1 MYSQLGPWTED
12 LGERFARDLESPDGP
27 RGIPQETR
35 LQEDAR
41 AGRQG
46 GREQGQGALLL
57 RPEAPRERAAL
68 RPPAGTRRGPTL
80 LGRAER
86 TVAQPNR
93 QAARDARRRSSD
105 RLRGLRR
112 RHS

>member
-1 MYSQLGPWTED
+1 MYGGLSPWTEAVGKR
-12 LGERFARDLESPDGP
+12 LARDLRCGDGP
-27 RGIPQETR
+27 RGISQETR
-35 LQEDAR
+35 LQEDPR

-46 GREQGQGALLL
+46 RQKKIERALLL

-68 RPPAGTRRGPTL
+68 RPPAGTRRGPAL

-86 TVAQPNR
+86 TVAQSNR
-93 QAARDARRRSSD
+93 QAARDARRGSSD
-105 RLRGLRR
+105 RLRRLRR

>member
-1 MYSQLGPWTED
+1 MYSRLGPWTEAI
-12 LGERFARDLESPDGP
+12 GERFARDLESPDGP
-27 RGIPQETR
+27 RGISQEAR
-35 LQEDAR
+35 LQEHPG

-46 GREQGQGALLL
+46 PQEEIEGALLL
-57 RPEAPRERAAL
+57 RPKAPRERAAL
-68 RPPAGTRRGPTL
+68 RSPAGTRRGPAL

-86 TVAQPNR
+86 TVAQPHR

-105 RLRGLRR
+105 RLRRLRR